1 MNQLKFIAGTKE
13 EIPAKYLDQLFVL
26 MLANYKE
33 ILKDDPPEIEYY
45 RKTWSLGVSSEQK
58 LIYVLVINQE
68 ERVLGYSYGSWNI
81 KYDNLDKGYFW
92 VHIAKSERRKGLGK
106 RTLKE
111 LITKFPQQ
119 VTGLA
124 TEVFTETDGVLFIE
138 SLKMKKNYE
147 EVLSSTDLT
156 KFDPEEVKK
165 ESRKLKQQ
173 ALEKGYEI
181 IYIDNM
187 DHVFHLDFIKYV
199 EMAQEIW
206 NDMPLEE
213 LTYEDEVLSVER
225 YQEMIQ
231 RKVLSGNHIM
241 TFVAIHKET
250 NEQAGMTATR
260 INEHHSEIAHQQ
272 DTGVVRSH
280 RGNGLG
286 LALKYQMLEKLL
298 IETKAIKWQTGNA
311 GSNEHMLR
319 INDILKH
326 EPFVNIPVYEME
338 KTKLL
343 EKLE

>member
-92 VHIAKSERRKGLGK
+92 VHITRSERRKGLGK

-119 VTGLA
+119 VTGLS

-147 EVLSSTDLT
+147 EVLSSSDLT
-156 KFDPEEVKK
+156 KFDPEEVKQK
-165 ESRKLKQQ
+165 ARKLKQI

-187 DHVFHLDFIKYV
+187 NHVFHLNFIKYV

-213 LTYEDEVLSVER
+213 LSYEDEVLSVER

-231 RKVLSGNHIM
+231 RQRLSGNHIM
-241 TFVAIHKET
+241 TYVAIHKET
-250 NEQAGMTATR
+250 NDIAGLTVSY
-260 INEHHSEIAHQQ
+260 INEHQPKIAKQQ
-272 DTGVVRSH
+272 DTGVVKRH
-280 RGNGLG
+280 RGNRLG
-286 LALKYQMLEKLL
+286 LVLKYQMLEKLL
-298 IETKAIKWQTGNA
+298 LETKAIKWTTGNA

-319 INDILKH
+319 INKIFNY
-326 EPFVNIPVYEME
+326 EPYVNIPVYESS
-338 KTKLL
+338 KSDLL
-343 EKLE
+343 KRL